1 MLAGDLTAAQAAF
14 AGGRANVNL
23 RQPFPQ
29 ADGALL
35 PVHCAAASAS
45 LSTLRWLAEELHC
58 PVHGPQACLHPRP
71 HPRLHP
77 RPHPRPRPNT
87 HAHAPFSH
95 PYDRAPL
102 SITPRHSPSVGR
114 VRVCCGSVSS
124 TPPPT
129 VLQWLTCADDAPPH
143 VGLPLPMPPDSGA
156 AVAVPTLTLTLALT
170 LTTDPNPN
178 PNPDPIQARRWRF

>member
-1 MLAGDLTAAQAAF
+1 MLTGDLTAAQAAF

-58 PVHGPQACLHPRP
+58 PVRGPQACLHPRSR
-71 HPRLHP
+71 PRLHP
-77 RPHPRPRPNT
+77 RPYQHPRACSLQPPIRPCPAVYHPQALSFGRPRKSVLRIGIE
-87 HAHAPFSH
+87 HAAT
-95 PYDRAPL
+95 D
-102 SITPRHSPSVGR
+102 
-114 VRVCCGSVSS
+114 
-124 TPPPT
+124 